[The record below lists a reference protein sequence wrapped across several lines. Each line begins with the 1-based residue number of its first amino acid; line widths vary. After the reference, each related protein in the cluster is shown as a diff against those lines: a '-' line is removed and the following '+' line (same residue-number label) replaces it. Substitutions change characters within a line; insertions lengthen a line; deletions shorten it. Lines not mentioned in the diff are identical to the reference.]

1 MSGKSSA
8 LAVQL
13 DTHLS
18 HCLRRAPR
26 RRRCWLRCCWR
37 SQHHSLSSSTWARVS
52 PCLAR
57 SARRPRA
64 RGRARGWACCGG
76 CPGRGGGSC
85 CGSPTCGRGRGRS
98 RWSPSSARACPAD
111 TAAAASQWTS
121 WLSWGRARTAS
132 DRILLFSRI
141 CLHNVG
147 VGHLASSAGVLYQNG
162 NKLFVTNQILLVFKY
177 LQHKKTLVE
186 RVTKYEVCCVVVVPK
201 ADDCF
206 QQYAAIKISNGIT
219 I

>member
-1 MSGKSSA
+1 MSAAAAYWISFPSFVARLVTSFGRVTLLCSDWQYWHHTMSGKSSA

-18 HCLRRAPR
+18 HCRRRAPR

-37 SQHHSLSSSTWARVS
+37 SQRHSLSSSTWARVS

-147 VGHLASSAGVLYQNG
+147 VGHLASSAGVLYQDG
-162 NKLFVTNQILLVFKY
+162 NKLFVINFT
-177 LQHKKTLVE
+177 
-186 RVTKYEVCCVVVVPK
+186 CV
-201 ADDCF
+201 
-206 QQYAAIKISNGIT
+206 
-219 I
+219 